1 MNEEPT
7 FAAFDSRQEAVAFV
21 AGLIEGS
28 LRRALNDKARASL
41 LLSGGSTPGP
51 VFQQLSQSMLD
62 WARVDVG
69 LVDER
74 WVEPD
79 DPHSNAGLI
88 TKTLLQGPAS
98 AARLHLMKTAD
109 ATPFEGVN
117 GVATVYDDFAAEAD
131 IILLGMGG
139 DGHTASWFPGA
150 VGLDEAMNP
159 EAVSTVAGIDATG
172 APVAGDMPHRM
183 TITARAMAGARFAI
197 LFITGAE
204 KRAVLEDRAANL
216 PIHHAEL
223 ILGSRLKEVWAP

>member
-1 MNEEPT
+1 MSEEPT
-7 FAAFDSRQEAVAFV
+7 FAAFDSRDEAVAFV
-21 AGLIEGS
+21 AGLVEGN
-28 LRRALNDKARASL
+28 LRRALSNKARASL

-51 VFQQLSQSMLD
+51 VFQQLSQAVLD
-62 WARVDVG
+62 WDRVDVG

-79 DPHSNAGLI
+79 DPRSNAGLI

-109 ATPFEGVN
+109 STPFEGVD
-117 GVATVYDDFAAEAD
+117 GVAIAYDEIALQAD
-131 IILLGMGG
+131 IVLLGMGN

-150 VGLDEAMNP
+150 TGLDEAMSRESP
-159 EAVSTVAGIDATG
+159 HTVAGIDATG
-172 APVAGDMPHRM
+172 APVAGDMPYRM
-183 TITARAMAGARFAI
+183 TLTARAIAGARFAI
-197 LFITGAE
+197 LYITGEE

-216 PIHHAEL
+216 PIHHAER